1 MYFWKDRVNE
11 LVVSESEGELFKI
24 VAAEFGSF
32 ISYRSAESN
41 QKLLL
46 AHFEQ
51 RDVSRMRLPSG
62 EAVYRLAHRLMR
74 ILSLTIRP
82 RKESGQETVL
92 VIGDWT
98 NKKRIDSS
106 QKNYKYTNRW
116 SLKGVHSWCAASQ
129 DDESIYRIFHHKL
142 MMNRYELIS
151 RRD

>member
-1 MYFWKDRVNE
+1 MTESLHPRLAETMSKLWYRNNAGIDQTVHGGISIGSSLEGSIEIAFATCLRYYDAMYFWKDRVNE

-62 EAVYRLAHRLMR
+62 
-74 ILSLTIRP
+74 RP
-82 RKESGQETVL
+82 CTDL
-92 VIGDWT
+92 
-98 NKKRIDSS
+98 
-106 QKNYKYTNRW
+106 
-116 SLKGVHSWCAASQ
+116 
-129 DDESIYRIFHHKL
+129 
-142 MMNRYELIS
+142 LIA
-151 RRD
+151 